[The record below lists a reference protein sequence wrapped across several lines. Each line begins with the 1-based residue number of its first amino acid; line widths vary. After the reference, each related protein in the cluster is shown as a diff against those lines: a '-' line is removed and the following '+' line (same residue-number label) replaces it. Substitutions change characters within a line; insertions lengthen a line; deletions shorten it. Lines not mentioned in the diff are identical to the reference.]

1 MVEGL
6 ILYKLIILY
15 MLDRTDD
22 NILSYD
28 LISDFILKH
37 GYTTLFNI
45 LEVLGELVDK
55 GFISVSTIREVKH
68 YKITDMGEETLF
80 YFENRLPN
88 SIKQDILTFF
98 KEERINLRN
107 QTEHT
112 ADYYFN
118 ENQEYTV
125 ECILKER
132 KDTLVNLKLSVP
144 SKGLA
149 AAICDN
155 WNNKSMEVY
164 SFLVNELFT
173 SQSSDSEMKEKDS

>member
-1 MVEGL
+1 
-6 ILYKLIILY
+6 
-15 MLDRTDD
+15 MLDRIDE

-28 LISDFILKH
+28 QLSDFILKQ

-55 GFISVSTIREVKH
+55 GFISVSTIRDVKH
-68 YKITDMGEETLF
+68 YKITDLGEEALF

-98 KEERINLRN
+98 KEEKINLKN
-107 QTEHT
+107 QSEIK

-125 ECILKER
+125 ECKIKER

-144 SKGLA
+144 TKGIA
-149 AAICDN
+149 IAICDN
-155 WNNKSMEVY
+155 WEKKSMDVY

-173 SQSSDSEMKEKDS
+173 SQSDSEMKEKDS